1 MKKADRQK
9 VFDKYG
15 GKCAYCG
22 CDLEKGWHVDHVEP
36 CRRIT
41 RLESVEQPE
50 GVYPRYKWVERFV
63 GYANPDA
70 NHIDN
75 YMPSCP
81 SCNINKHGDTIEGF
95 RESIAGY
102 LRSLNLR
109 MVQYKMAKKY
119 GLVEETGIEVR
130 FYFEKF
136 NSEQDDKTERRKSV
150 QSRHRKLSS
159 SKNNIKIERYEHLPK
174 NSKEKAFQFGCK
186 NNNEDFKS

>member
-1 MKKADRQK
+1 MKGIGQAVQEVEISPDNWVEKDEYCPSGLPERAVHKAKLSKKAEREV
-9 VFDKYG
+9 VFNKYD

-22 CDLEKGWHVDHVEP
+22 CKLEKGWHVDHVEP

-41 RLESVEQPE
+41 EFVRHPTTGQSVT
-50 GVYPRYKWVERFV
+50 KFV
-63 GYANPDA
+63 GYSNPDA

-95 RESIAGY
+95 RQNIAGY

-119 GLVEETGIEVR
+119 GLVEETGKHVE
-130 FYFEKF
+130 FYFEKY
-136 NSEQDDKTERRKSV
+136 NY
-150 QSRHRKLSS
+150 L
-159 SKNNIKIERYEHLPK
+159 
-174 NSKEKAFQFGCK
+174 QF
-186 NNNEDFKS
+186 